1 MRCPFCRVDKD
12 RVVDSRAGDDA
23 ATIRRRRECL
33 QCRRRFTTYE
43 RIEENPMR
51 VIKKDGRRMP
61 YDREK
66 LRGGIHKACE
76 KLPISAEQIDQ
87 VVATV
92 EAEAFEKFEREVPSR
107 FLGELVMRELRKLSQ
122 VAYVRFAS
130 VYREFKDVSEFMG
143 VLEEFLKVR
152 GGAPAKGP
160 AQPPSGAAETPLF
173 RDHGPRGHPAGPQKS

>member
-12 RVVDSRAGDDA
+12 RVVDSRAGDDG

-33 QCRRRFTTYE
+33 HCQRRFTTYE

-51 VIKKDGRRMP
+51 VIKKDGRRVP

-66 LRGGIHKACE
+66 LRGGVQLACG
-76 KLPISAEQIDQ
+76 KLPVSTEQIDQ

-92 EAEAFEKFEREVPSR
+92 EATAFEQFDREVPTSY
-107 FLGELVMRELRKLSQ
+107 LGELVMRELRKLHQ

-130 VYREFKDVSEFMG
+130 VYREFKDVSEFMS
-143 VLEEFLKVR
+143 VLEEYVKGHA
-152 GGAPAKGP
+152 GGGP
-160 AQPPSGAAETPLF
+160 ALPDVPA
-173 RDHGPRGHPAGPQKS
+173 AGPEPSAPRTSGRHTPKSDP